1 MLNTTLFQ
9 YLVITVAHSND
20 VNKAINVEAKAKAMD
35 NKAIDREGLLLWR
48 KYERSWPQN
57 TKKIITKNRL

>member
-1 MLNTTLFQ
+1 M
-9 YLVITVAHSND
+9 IND